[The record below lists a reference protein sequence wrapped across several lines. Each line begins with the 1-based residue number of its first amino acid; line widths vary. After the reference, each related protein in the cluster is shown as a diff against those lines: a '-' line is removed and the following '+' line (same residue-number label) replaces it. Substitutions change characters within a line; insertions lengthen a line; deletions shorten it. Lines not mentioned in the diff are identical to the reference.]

1 MTLTFGA
8 FRPIVTLIVV
18 VWAIHLVNVLTGGLL
33 MSFGLEPRA
42 LRGLD
47 GVLAAPFL
55 HANFGHLLSNTA
67 GLAILGALIC
77 LQSRRAFWRVTAL
90 IALVGGSATWLLAGS
105 GLHVGASGLVFG
117 YFGYLVMRGWVERT
131 PAAVVVAL
139 LVAITYSGL
148 LYGILPS
155 QKGIS
160 WGGHLYGFLARMLAA
175 RWRVQLTAKKTT

>member
-1 MTLTFGA
+1 MTLTFGP
-8 FRPIVTLIVV
+8 FRPIVTLLVA
-18 VWAIHLVNVLTGGLL
+18 VWVIHLVNLLTGGLL
-33 MSFGLEPRA
+33 MPLGLEPRI

-55 HANFGHLLSNTA
+55 HANFSHLLSNTA
-67 GLAILGALIC
+67 GLAVLGVLIC
-77 LQSRRAFWRVTAL
+77 LQSRRAFWRVTAC
-90 IALVGGSATWLLAGS
+90 IILVGGAATWLLARS

-131 PAAVVVAL
+131 PAAVMVAL

-160 WGGHLYGFLARMLAA
+160 WEGHLCGFLAGMLAA
-175 RWRVQLTAKKTT
+175 RWRVHLTPDKAV